1 MDVDVKLVCEAV
13 NGISLCMMQGQQLHL
28 YFLHT
33 LFHDSGLSAV
43 TVTGFD
49 ELV

>member
-33 LFHDSGLSAV
+33 LFHDSGEV
-43 TVTGFD
+43 
-49 ELV
+49 